1 MRKLKFSDAFKEFS
15 IKRSLS
21 DLEMVKVREGKEPEH
36 MDSKWIIYF
45 EDPWLYFHRF
55 LTGICMYKVHI
66 ICIDSNYEIDKILIN
81 GDPELYKINNE
92 GAEETFIEILNLF
105 LESKI

>member
-1 MRKLKFSDAFKEFS
+1 MRKLKFPDVFIELP
-15 IKRSLS
+15 IKKSLS
-21 DLEMVKVREGKEPEH
+21 DLEMVKVKDGKEPEH

-66 ICIDSNYEIDKILIN
+66 IWIDSNYEIDKILIN
-81 GDPELYKINNE
+81 GDPELYKINDEN
-92 GAEETFIEILNLF
+92 AEELFLEIFNLL